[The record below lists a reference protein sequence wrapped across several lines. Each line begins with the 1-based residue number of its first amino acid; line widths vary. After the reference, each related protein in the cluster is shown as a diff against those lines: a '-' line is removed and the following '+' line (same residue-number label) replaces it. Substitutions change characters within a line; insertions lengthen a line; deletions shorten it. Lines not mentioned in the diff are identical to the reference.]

1 VSVFSGMIRVHPKAQ
16 HTDAYQAN
24 RNLLLSDAAQAYSIP
39 NLEIGA
45 NEVRC
50 THGATIGPIQPDEV
64 FYLRSRGIDPAAAE
78 ALIVMG
84 FFEVVLR
91 EIKPSDLR
99 LSLQKLLASKLKGDA
114 PRYFMDLAEL
124 EEELAGV

>member
-1 VSVFSGMIRVHPKAQ
+1 
-16 HTDAYQAN
+16 
-24 RNLLLSDAAQAYSIP
+24 
-39 NLEIGA
+39 
-45 NEVRC
+45 
-50 THGATIGPIQPDEV
+50 
-64 FYLRSRGIDPAAAE
+64 
-78 ALIVMG
+78 MG

-114 PRYFMDLAEL
+114 SRYFMDLAEL